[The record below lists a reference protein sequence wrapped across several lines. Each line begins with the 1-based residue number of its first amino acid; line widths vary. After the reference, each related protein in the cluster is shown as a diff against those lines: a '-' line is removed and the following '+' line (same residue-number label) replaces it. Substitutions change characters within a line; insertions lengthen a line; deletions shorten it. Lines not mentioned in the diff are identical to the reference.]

1 VATAWQQAH
10 AALAQVG
17 LETRALLPA
26 TGLTTLDLRLMEL
39 ARCLAT
45 GPHLVLLDE
54 PFAGLGGDGIAVMM
68 QLVQRLRQ
76 DGITVVIIEHT
87 MQALVQLTDRL
98 VVLDHGVKVAE
109 GIPAVVTRHP
119 QVIEAYLG
127 KRWLTRG
134 QS

>member
-1 VATAWQQAH
+1 
-10 AALAQVG
+10 
-17 LETRALLPA
+17 
-26 TGLTTLDLRLMEL
+26 MEL

-45 GPHLVLLDE
+45 TPQLVLLDE

-68 QLVQRLRQ
+68 QLVRRLRQ

-109 GIPAVVTRHP
+109 GPPAVVTRHP

-127 KRWLTRG
+127 KRWLTRE
-134 QS
+134 QSEMC